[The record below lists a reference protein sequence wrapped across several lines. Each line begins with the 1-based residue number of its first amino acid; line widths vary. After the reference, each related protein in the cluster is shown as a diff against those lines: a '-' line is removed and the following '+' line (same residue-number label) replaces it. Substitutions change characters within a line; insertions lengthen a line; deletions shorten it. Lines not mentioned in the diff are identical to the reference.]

1 MKVDIG
7 GIVMRLDKLTWL
19 EVKQYLKH
27 NKSMIIPAGTC
38 EQHSKH
44 LPLNT
49 DTLITEC
56 VSDFL
61 SEETGIVIAPTINYG
76 INLPCDR
83 YYSGTNSLT
92 EPILQKLLS
101 SIIEWWK
108 LQGFEKFYI
117 LSAHGDPVHIK
128 ALSEADRANIC
139 VLELYNLD
147 IEDIL
152 EKQKKAKHAGEAET
166 SVMLFLYPE
175 IVRKN
180 KIEDFETHFEV
191 FKDYLEHKKIEP
203 IKGSPGCQGY
213 PSVATKEK
221 GRIIFSRM
229 KKRASKWIKEN

>member
-1 MKVDIG
+1 MS
-7 GIVMRLDKLTWL
+7 LDKLTWL
-19 EVKQYLKH
+19 EIKQYLEH
-27 NKSMIIPAGTC
+27 NKSMIIPVGTC

-49 DTLITEC
+49 DTLITERIAY
-56 VSDFL
+56 FL
-61 SEETGIVIAPTINYG
+61 SEETGIIIAPTINYG

-83 YYSGTNSLT
+83 YYSGTTSLT

-117 LSAHGDPVHIK
+117 LSAHGDTVHLN
-128 ALSEADRANIC
+128 ALSKVDKADIH
-139 VLELYNLD
+139 VLELYDLD
-147 IEDIL
+147 VEDIL
-152 EKQKKAKHAGEAET
+152 EKQKKVKHAGEAET
-166 SVMLFLYPE
+166 SLMLFLYPE
-175 IVRKN
+175 MVRKDE
-180 KIEDFETHFEV
+180 IEDFETPFEV

-229 KKRASKWIKEN
+229 KKRALKWIKEN